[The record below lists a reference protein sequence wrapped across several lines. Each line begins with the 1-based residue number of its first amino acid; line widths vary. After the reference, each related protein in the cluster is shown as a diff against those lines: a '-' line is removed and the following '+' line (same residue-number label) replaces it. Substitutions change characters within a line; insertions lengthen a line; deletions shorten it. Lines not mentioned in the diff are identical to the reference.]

1 MLKMMCPNCHEL
13 IVSSLLAE
21 IDEIACGHCH
31 EGVPVRNVLISAR
44 GMTINRD
51 DLLKR
56 FFRYKKLL
64 IETVEERDSM
74 RENVESLETSKKSTD
89 QFIETLEEL
98 MAGARDNYR
107 LDFSLTVPVR
117 FSYDNKVQSGWMVNL
132 SMVGACIETENCYF
146 MPSVGSI
153 VSIEFSLPG
162 NRSVFSLSG
171 MIAWIKGAGQ
181 EADSLYD
188 IGVKFVNIND
198 QMRADLWHLISSSVH
213 HAMGG
218 EQQQ

>member
-1 MLKMMCPNCHEL
+1 MCPHCHEL
-13 IVSSLLAE
+13 IISSLLAE
-21 IDEIACGHCH
+21 IDEIACRHCN

-56 FFRYKKLL
+56 FFRYKRLL
-64 IETVEERDSM
+64 TETIEERDLM
-74 RENVESLETSKKSTD
+74 DENVESLETSKKSAD
-89 QFIETLEEL
+89 QFIKTLEEL

-117 FSYDNKVQSGWMVNL
+117 ISYDGKVQSGWMVNL
-132 SMVGACIETENCYF
+132 SMVGACIETENFYF
-146 MPSVGSI
+146 MPSVGST

-162 NRSVFSLSG
+162 NNKIFALSG

-181 EADSLYD
+181 ESDSLYD
-188 IGVKFVNIND
+188 IGVKFVEVDD
-198 QMRADLWHLISSSVH
+198 QIRADLWQLISSSVH
-213 HAMGG
+213 QVMG
-218 EQQQ
+218 EKQLQ

>member
-13 IVSSLLAE
+13 IVSALLAE
-21 IDEIACGHCH
+21 IDEIACRHCNK
-31 EGVPVRNVLISAR
+31 GVPVRNVLISAR

-64 IETVEERDSM
+64 TETVEERDM
-74 RENVESLETSKKSTD
+74 MYENVESLETSKKSAD

-117 FSYDNKVQSGWMVNL
+117 FSYDSKVQSGWLVNL
-132 SMVGACIETENCYF
+132 SMVGACIETENFYF
-146 MPSVGSI
+146 MPSIGSI

-162 NRSVFSLSG
+162 NKSVFSIPG
-171 MIAWIKGAGQ
+171 MVAWIKGAGQ
-181 EADSLYD
+181 ESDSLYD
-188 IGVKFVNIND
+188 IGVKFVNVDD
-198 QMRADLWHLISSSVH
+198 QVRADLWHLISASVH
-213 HAMGG
+213 HVMG
-218 EQQQ
+218 EKNLH